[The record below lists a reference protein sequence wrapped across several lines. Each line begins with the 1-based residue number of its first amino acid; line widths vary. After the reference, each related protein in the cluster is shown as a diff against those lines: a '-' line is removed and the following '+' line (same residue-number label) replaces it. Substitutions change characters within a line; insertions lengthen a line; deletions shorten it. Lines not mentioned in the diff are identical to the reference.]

1 MFVNNDLYYFLSDMT
16 ENKKRKEGDDL
27 MTCLVIHVSLL
38 SLHILRLF
46 RHRISRRR
54 MFELTSFVLFCI
66 VLFDLF
72 DLFLHVP
79 STIFQLNRDGP
90 SWVEPVLS

>member
-1 MFVNNDLYYFLSDMT
+1 MFVNDDLYFLSDMT

-27 MTCLVIHVSLL
+27 MTCFVIHVSLL
-38 SLHILRLF
+38 SLHMLRLF

-54 MFELTSFVLFCI
+54 MFVLTSFALFCI
-66 VLFDLF
+66 ILF